1 MSKAQFKFETDVAIV
16 VGAFGI
22 LDPSGFS
29 KCLHRTELCDAS
41 VNVGKSVLVCVCV
54 FVFLLC
60 WRGGIQGSGS
70 FDGTGPTHPAS
81 YVGGC

>member
-1 MSKAQFKFETDVAIV
+1 MSKAHFKFEKDVVIV

-54 FVFLLC
+54 CFFALLEG
-60 WRGGIQGSGS
+60 RDSG
-70 FDGTGPTHPAS
+70 FGKL
-81 YVGGC
+81 